1 MNPSERTHRSHAR
14 ESVLACVSGATRSG
28 YGGVEGAWNGP
39 EYQVAQRLMM
49 EGGTYLRIG
58 QLGPE
63 SPPEALGADYGWRY
77 GDAARRQAPHQ
88 PATRPEIR
96 NRYEGLEPPW
106 RKPEGPK
113 FPRER

>member
-1 MNPSERTHRSHAR
+1 M
-14 ESVLACVSGATRSG
+14 LACVSGATRSG